1 MNIFNKEAGEDEE
14 EKKQL
19 TPDSSISEPVN
30 IQINQYPQDN
40 SIEGTRYGIDLADFF
55 RKYHMKAQKANIL
68 PSLDRGKYVK
78 IISIVKKKKYI
89 KF

>member
-1 MNIFNKEAGEDEE
+1 MNILDKEAEEDEE

-30 IQINQYPQDN
+30 IQINQDPQEN

-78 IISIVKKKKYI
+78 II
-89 KF
+89 